1 MNAESNVFEGT
12 CKNVEFR
19 NAVRRIVFVLH
30 PPYASEERGLE
41 IEETGKS
48 LGEAGIAVSEV
59 LWNEETEPLDAKD
72 NVYDDGDG
80 QKDTGVLYLTDASKI
95 CRVLRRRG
103 LPVAGYLHGGNA
115 GESFTGVPY
124 ILMQPQ
130 EVDADS
136 YVKIYQRLAGIPWT
150 ITVTERLKIREMGP
164 DDLDSLYKLY
174 DGTACRFL
182 EPPSEDRDKERDILK
197 AYAEKVYGF
206 YGYGMWGMYDRGNG
220 ELIGRIGFAACETG
234 DEGPEFGY
242 LVRADY
248 RHQGLGTEAGR
259 AVLDFARDELGMT
272 KVLLY
277 TEKANTAS
285 EALAERLGFQREANK
300 SGNENALPG
309 AMCRM
314 DLRKE
319 SSATGQ
325 MQRWSLNLNS
335 NNSQTGEAT

>member
-1 MNAESNVFEGT
+1 MNAERNVFEGVPD
-12 CKNVEFR
+12 NVIFR
-19 NAVRRIVFVLH
+19 NTVRRIVFALH
-30 PPYASEERGLE
+30 PPYASEERRRE
-41 IEETGKS
+41 VEETRKS
-48 LGEAGIAVSEV
+48 LGAAGIAVSEV
-59 LWNEETEPLDAKD
+59 LWNEETGLLDAKD

-95 CRVLRRRG
+95 CCALQRRG
-103 LPVAGYLHGGNA
+103 FLTAGYLHAGNS

-150 ITVTERLKIREMGP
+150 ITVTERLEIREMGP

-206 YGYGMWGMYDRGNG
+206 YGYGMWGMYDRGSG
-220 ELIGRIGFAACETG
+220 ELIGRIGFAPCERG

-248 RHQGLGTEAGR
+248 RNQGLGTEAGR

-285 EALAERLGFQREANK
+285 EALAERLGFQMEANK
-300 SGNENALPG
+300 QEKENALPG
-309 AMCRM
+309 AMRRI

-319 SSATGQ
+319 SLTTGQ
-325 MQRWSLNLNS
+325 MQRWSLDLNS
-335 NNSQTGEAT
+335 NNSQSGEAT